1 MIGIGIIFITL
12 ALVLYTTAVWV
23 ERVTKKLK
31 LWIVYTFWSGFVCD
45 LIGTSMMMLLY
56 FTKEK
61 LSFNHVHTI
70 LGYVVLLIMLL
81 HLIWAILSFKSEKYE
96 VYFTRFS
103 IVAWTVWI
111 FAFVSGLILK
121 YYGL

>member
-12 ALVLYTTAVWV
+12 ALVLYTTAVWT
-23 ERVTKKLK
+23 ERITKKLK
-31 LWIVYTFWSGFVCD
+31 LWIVYTFGSGFLCD
-45 LIGTSMMMLLY
+45 LIGTSMMLY
-56 FTKEK
+56 VAKERF
-61 LSFNHVHTI
+61 SFNHIHTGF
-70 LGYVVLLIMLL
+70 GYLALSIMLL
-81 HLIWAILSFKSEKYE
+81 HLIWAILSFKYKKCE